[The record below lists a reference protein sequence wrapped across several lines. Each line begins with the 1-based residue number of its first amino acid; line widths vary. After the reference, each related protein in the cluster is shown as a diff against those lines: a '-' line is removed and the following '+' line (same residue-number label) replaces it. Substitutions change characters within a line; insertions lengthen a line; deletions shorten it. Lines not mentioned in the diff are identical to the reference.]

1 MIKFKYKNKSY
12 KSTELTD
19 ALVTLVGGTTVITV
33 LDYLI
38 SIQDSI
44 NIFIK

>member
-1 MIKFKYKNKSY
+1 MIKFKWDGKQYR
-12 KSTELTD
+12 STKLTD

-38 SIQDSI
+38 SIQDNI
-44 NIFIK
+44 NIFVK

>member
-1 MIKFKYKNKSY
+1 MIKFKFKGKQY
-12 KSTELTD
+12 KSTKVTD
-19 ALVTLVGGTTVITV
+19 ALVTLVGGTTVVTV

-38 SIQDSI
+38 SIQENI

>member
-19 ALVTLVGGTTVITV
+19 ALVTLVGVTTVITT
-33 LDYLI
+33 LDYFI
-38 SIQDSI
+38 SIQDNI